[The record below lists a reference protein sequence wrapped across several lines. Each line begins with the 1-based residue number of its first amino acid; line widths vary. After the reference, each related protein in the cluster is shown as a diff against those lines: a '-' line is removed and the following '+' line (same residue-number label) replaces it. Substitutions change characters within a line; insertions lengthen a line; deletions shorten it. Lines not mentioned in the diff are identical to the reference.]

1 MRRGS
6 RPITLGTVKI
16 LDTIKRAIAGSG
28 RSSDQVIPGGAGTA
42 GTEVGLGQIQ
52 AVERQEFPPEEFASG
67 ENEESES

>member
-1 MRRGS
+1 VS
-6 RPITLGTVKI
+6 PVC
-16 LDTIKRAIAGSG
+16 LDALAAVLPPRSG